1 MSALDLLIAG
11 RFEEAIRAYRELIV
25 VEPNDIAWID
35 GLAKSYCGI
44 GDYTAAIPL
53 LFQVDS
59 CQKKNTPDA
68 PGQQLQIGAAYW
80 CLDDRARAIELTREL
95 CAGILD
101 RSIGMAPDL
110 AGGATFGLVLHYMAL
125 TMDDDATRDYAFE
138 YLRKLNVKYNK
149 RPTLF
154 RYPAQTVKQMLG
166 EIAFEDALEGA
177 TKERSLAAAFRAA
190 DSNRSIKLAL
200 GVALFHDGALRR
212 VSGDETGCMER
223 MQQVFDM
230 GYQTEPVRWYLARH
244 EVLGTER

>member
-1 MSALDLLIAG
+1 
-11 RFEEAIRAYRELIV
+11 
-25 VEPNDIAWID
+25 
-35 GLAKSYCGI
+35 
-44 GDYTAAIPL
+44 
-53 LFQVDS
+53 
-59 CQKKNTPDA
+59 
-68 PGQQLQIGAAYW
+68 
-80 CLDDRARAIELTREL
+80 
-95 CAGILD
+95 
-101 RSIGMAPDL
+101 MAPDL

-125 TMDDDATRDYAFE
+125 TTGDDATRDYAFE

-154 RYPAQTVKQMLG
+154 RYPVQTVKQMLG

-177 TKERSLAAAFRAA
+177 TKERNLAAAFRAA

-244 EVLGTER
+244 EVLRTER